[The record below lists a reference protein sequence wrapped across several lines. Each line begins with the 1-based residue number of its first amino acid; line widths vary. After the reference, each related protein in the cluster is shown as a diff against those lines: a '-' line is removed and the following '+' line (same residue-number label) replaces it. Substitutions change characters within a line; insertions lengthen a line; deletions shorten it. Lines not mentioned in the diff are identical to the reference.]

1 MKWEKKTKNLKK
13 KQKIKGKFF
22 LKGRI
27 DFLYEV
33 GY

>member
-1 MKWEKKTKNLKK
+1 MEKIKNLKK
-13 KQKIKGKFF
+13 KQKGNYF